1 LLLELVKMGATCAPQ
16 KSEENL
22 TANIEINEDDP
33 LASAEAGD
41 KLTNIINTYQA
52 ENEKMKKELESRKN
66 KDEIDTQ
73 ERKAQA
79 AQNDEI
85 MKELTAIKSLM
96 EEKDRA
102 LLKHRVEAALHSKAT
117 AMVSSETVTKLLKAG
132 TVEKFARAG
141 KSKAKEKWVEIY
153 INCAKITPNGIT
165 KGSLMLTYADTK
177 GAQVSN
183 RCEISKV
190 KTEGVTVGDKYKERV
205 FSVEVTGAEKDIVF
219 ACEDCKTKEEWVMA
233 FNDGFAMLDEEF
245 RTLKVTESDFFF
257 DLEISKPKLGIRIQ
271 EKPIKVANADENK
284 GNEEA
289 SDTDQKEKPCELV
302 VVGITEDS
310 LLTAGLTIGCVIKAI
325 NGINLRGL
333 TYSQQVG
340 MFESTKKPY
349 TVTFIKKQ
357 KGPQTAFPGI
367 LKKLVSEEDNA
378 VKSAFYDIVKGTPF
392 GIELDKSENKT
403 ATITELLSNKL
414 RLTAILQNTTVEE
427 LEE

>member
-1 LLLELVKMGATCAPQ
+1 MGATCAPQ

-22 TANIEINEDDP
+22 TANIEVKEDDP
-33 LASAEAGD
+33 LTSAEAGD

-66 KDEIDTQ
+66 KDEIETQ
-73 ERKAQA
+73 EREAQA

-85 MKELTAIKSLM
+85 MKELKAIKTLM

-117 AMVSSETVTKLLKAG
+117 AMVSSETVTKLIKAG
-132 TVEKFARAG
+132 TIEKFVKTG
-141 KSKAKEKWVEIY
+141 KSKLKEKWVEIH
-153 INCAKITPNGIT
+153 INCAKITPNGIK
-165 KGSLMLTYADTK
+165 KGCLILTYADTK
-177 GAQVSN
+177 GAQVTN

-190 KTEGVTVGDKYKERV
+190 KEEGGNVVDKFKDKA
-205 FSVEVTGAEKDIVF
+205 FSVEVAGAEKDLAF
-219 ACEDCKTKEEWVMA
+219 ACEDCKTKEEWVNA
-233 FNDGFAMLDEEF
+233 LNDGFAMLDEEF
-245 RTLKVTESDFFF
+245 RTLKVTESDFLF

-271 EKPIKVANADENK
+271 EKTINVERAPDENK

-289 SDTDQKEKPCELV
+289 ATDEKEKPCELV
-302 VVGITEDS
+302 VIGITEES
-310 LLTAGLTIGCVIKAI
+310 LVTAGLTTGCVIKAI

-333 TYSQQVG
+333 TYSDQVG
-340 MFESTKKPY
+340 MFENTKKPY
-349 TVTFIKKQ
+349 TVTFIKK
-357 KGPQTAFPGI
+357 KAVPRTAFPGI

-378 VKSAFYDIVKGTPF
+378 VKSAFYDLCKGTQF

-414 RLTAILQNTTVEE
+414 RLTAVLQNTTVEE
-427 LEE
+427 LEQ